1 MNNDSKLFITGKYFL
16 SLTASAKGHKDIVEL
31 LLSKGVN
38 INEKN
43 NGGKTPIDFGGR
55 IMIK

>member
-1 MNNDSKLFITGKYFL
+1 VNNDSKLIITGKYFL

-31 LLSKGVN
+31 LLSKGAN

-43 NGGKTPIDFGGR
+43 NGGKTPIDFGW
-55 IMIK
+55 